1 MAHDLT
7 KERGSQTELDSFH
20 TGQSY
25 IVDELPPGRVDEE
38 QVKQV
43 IRTIAELILRII
55 PVRLLNT
62 RDGKIYT
69 GAALKKKFEESDKFR
84 SLLVLITTES
94 TLEQKLF
101 IREVVRNF
109 FAYVMLSH
117 RWEDDELAFENLK
130 GASVYDLPTS
140 RFHKVRGFCRQAAR
154 WGFDWAWV
162 DTCCIDQKSSSDVQE
177 SISTMFSWYRK
188 SALTIIYLS
197 DVTTSSIQALLRSQW
212 FRRGWTL
219 QELLAAKVIQLYKKD
234 WSPFYPHA
242 PFNHKDVPEILDA
255 LQSATGIEK
264 KYLKDYLP
272 SVECPRM
279 KLTWARHRA
288 TKKKEDEAYCL
299 IGIFGLTMSVRYGE
313 GDKAFSRLLVQIMRH
328 ADDATLLDWV
338 GQPSSMNSCLPSSP
352 RYFMDVPFKMLHAV
366 PEAHHHSAMSFP
378 FAAKLVYVLKGA
390 TRRAR
395 NSSHVHRDNNA
406 NQEPR
411 GDETSAAIQAPQIM
425 RRRSSQSPLAQ
436 LLENPP
442 RPYILT
448 AEIHITVPCFVHEV
462 QSLFFERGT
471 NSYVCH
477 ANGIQ
482 QFSLFTSED
491 LRICV
496 IGHHSPSGYLL
507 VRPWD
512 PRLCHALN
520 TYHSG
525 LSLLRQRLATP
536 FFAMLLE
543 RSNRGRFR
551 RIPTD
556 RRIVARLESLPSLT
570 YEVRLLDLQ

>member
-1 MAHDLT
+1 MQDDRSVA
-7 KERGSQTELDSFH
+7 ETELDSFH

-25 IVDELPPGRVDEE
+25 TIDELPPGRVDEE

-43 IRTIAELILRII
+43 IRTIAESILHDI

-84 SLLVLITTES
+84 SLLILITTES

-117 RWEDDELAFENLK
+117 RWEDDELALTNLK
-130 GASVYDLPTS
+130 GESVYDLPTS

-154 WGFDWAWV
+154 WGFDWAWA
-162 DTCCIDQKSSSDVQE
+162 DTCCIDQMSSSDVQE

-197 DVTTSSIQALLRSQW
+197 DVTTSSIQALCSSRW
-212 FRRGWTL
+212 FQRGWTL

-234 WSPFYPHA
+234 WSPFYPYA
-242 PFNHKDVPEILDA
+242 PFNHKDVPNILNA

-272 SVECPRM
+272 SVEYPRM
-279 KLTWARHRA
+279 KLTWARRRA

-313 GDKAFSRLLVQIMRH
+313 GDKAFSRLLVEIMRH
-328 ADDATLLDWV
+328 TDDATLLDWV

-352 RYFMDVPFKMLHAV
+352 RYFTDVPSGILHAV
-366 PEAHHHSAMSFP
+366 PEAHHHSAMSFQ
-378 FAAKLVYVLKGA
+378 FAAKLVYVLNGA
-390 TRRAR
+390 TRRAK
-395 NSSHVHRDNNA
+395 NSSHVHHDNNT

-411 GDETSAAIQAPQIM
+411 GDETSAPAAIQAPQIIK
-425 RRRSSQSPLAQ
+425 RRSSQSPLSQ

-448 AEIHITVPCFVHEV
+448 PEIHITVPCFVHEV
-462 QSLFFERGT
+462 QSLFFEPGK
-471 NSYVCH
+471 NSYVCR

-482 QFSLFTSED
+482 QFSLVTSER
-491 LRICV
+491 LKICI

-512 PRLCHALN
+512 PRLCYASNLALF
-520 TYHSG
+520 
-525 LSLLRQRLATP
+525 RQRLATP

-543 RSNRGRFR
+543 RSNYGRFR
-551 RIPTD
+551 RISTEQ
-556 RRIVARLESLPSLT
+556 RIVAQLESPPSQTYGVQFLP
-570 YEVRLLDLQ
+570 LQ